1 MSKFFCSTQ
10 DKEVEIQTDYKN
22 ASTLEDASIVLIPG
36 IKTCMENKYGN
47 CFEFDKCPLRHK

>member
-36 IKTCMENKYGN
+36 IKTCMENEYGN
-47 CFEFDKCPLRHK
+47 CFEFEKCPLRHK